1 MNLPFFYITQ
11 SASANDVIILD
22 EDNSK
27 HAVQVLRMKED
38 EPLMLTDGVGTI
50 YNAVITDAHKKKCA
64 VKISSVTIVPPPD
77 KKIIIAVSPVK
88 NNSRFEWFLEKAT
101 EAGVSAIVPLVCTRS
116 AKDHFR
122 LERMRGILI
131 SAMLQSQQA
140 YLPLISEPVKFADVV
155 SGPQYSS
162 AKKYIAHCDETE
174 KTSLRQLLI
183 QSDSSSEAN
192 TNQSHLILIGPE
204 GDFTWD
210 EISIAVNKGYQPVM
224 LGNTRLRTETAAVVA
239 AVLLCID

>member
-1 MNLPFFYITQ
+1 MQLPFFYITQ
-11 SASANDVIILD
+11 TSSIDDVIILD

-27 HAVQVLRMKED
+27 HAVQVLRMTEN
-38 EPLMLTDGVGTI
+38 EPLMLTDGLGKI

-64 VKISSVTIVPPPD
+64 VKIITVTVVPPRD
-77 KKIIIAVSPVK
+77 KKIIIAISPVK

-101 EAGVSAIVPLVCTRS
+101 EAGVSAIVPLICTRS

-140 YLPLISEPVKFADVV
+140 YLPVISEPMKFTDVINASEYRV
-155 SGPQYSS
+155 
-162 AKKYIAHCDETE
+162 AKKYIAHCNETE
-174 KTSLRQLLI
+174 KKSLRELLM
-183 QSDSSSEAN
+183 QSDHSPEAN
-192 TNQSHLILIGPE
+192 TNGSHIILIGPE
-204 GDFTWD
+204 GDFTQD
-210 EISIAVNKGYQPVM
+210 EISLAVNNSYQPVM
-224 LGNTRLRTETAAVVA
+224 LGNTRLRTETAGVVA